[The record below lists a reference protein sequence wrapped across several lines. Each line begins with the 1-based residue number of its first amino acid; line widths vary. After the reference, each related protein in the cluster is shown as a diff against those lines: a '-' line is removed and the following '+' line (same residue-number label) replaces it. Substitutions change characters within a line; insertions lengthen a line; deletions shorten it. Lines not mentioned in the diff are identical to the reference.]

1 MCHAYS
7 HKTTNSDELGFKL
20 FDHHAARHDHSHDD
34 LLGSRFWL
42 VVVAGGTLALYGVVA
57 NALLARLFVSRLNF
71 RHSPFFFLGFV
82 ALFDTLVDLV
92 YILLLTPPILSEYF
106 NWVRL
111 YLYWLPQA
119 RWLYLFGQIFKISSC
134 FCLIV
139 ASFERYMMT
148 RHWTFSGFDYRMR
161 WFILGCA
168 ISGGIFVK
176 LLTTVDIVVVLN
188 RNCTRIFQRY
198 SIGQAGKR
206 EWLPSFFNLLT
217 VVLPFGTLVFLNG
230 GIVLMLRHQN
240 VQQLRS
246 LITELTMGHDVMKI
260 RRRNLRAATNTLLVI
275 ISAYLISNLLN
286 MFLSVMEYLYPGFL
300 QHTYP
305 YQYRISSDC
314 ASLLTV
320 VGNALRF
327 PAHVCSN
334 KEISEQLKQ
343 MLFPSP
349 KEKMRRPS
357 ATPSGALTLRR
368 FSERADN
375 PWFSALLTTPRHTSE
390 STHPTSGGS
399 EDSLRNGFL
408 QYSDF
413 PASHNLL
420 STDSKSRPFRGVIP
434 KSNSKLGQAS
444 GRSRSRFMGGVGSC
458 FGNSSTDRASLSL
471 ACDCPHSEPLFS
483 PIILDPDQSGCAEDE
498 ESNELLY
505 CCDYAYVDD
514 SGRGSCIGGPSSR
527 PQYNNLSSRTSECNG
542 KLGEYTVWDLRFN
555 PDEFR
560 KLTNADKY

>member
-20 FDHHAARHDHSHDD
+20 FDHHAARHAHSHND

-349 KEKMRRPS
+349 KEKKHRPS
-357 ATPSGALTLRR
+357 VTTNGPLTLRR

-399 EDSLRNGFL
+399 KESLRNGFL

-413 PASHNLL
+413 PASHNCDL
-420 STDSKSRPFRGVIP
+420 SQDHSVE
-434 KSNSKLGQAS
+434 
-444 GRSRSRFMGGVGSC
+444 
-458 FGNSSTDRASLSL
+458 SSQNLTANCAKQVDVQDPVLWA
-471 ACDCPHSEPLFS
+471 A
-483 PIILDPDQSGCAEDE
+483 PIILHPDQSERAQDE
-498 ESNELLY
+498 ENNELLY
-505 CCDYAYVDD
+505 SCDYAYVDD
-514 SGRGSCIGGPSSR
+514 SGRGSCIGRPSCR
-527 PQYNNLSSRTSECNG
+527 PQYNNLSSQQSECNE